1 MSHTSGDTDNHK
13 AENNFIPSSRWGE
26 DVLVDA
32 KLVERNLFEIKQ
44 RIAPCKPRII
54 GVTKYFGLNAVI
66 SGYEAGLRDF
76 GESRATDAII
86 EGFKA
91 GLRVFGESRAN
102 DAIVKI
108 QSLPNEIRQKSE
120 FHFIVHLQTNKVN
133 KVVEYFDYI
142 HSVDSLKLARAF
154 SASACSLNKKM
165 RVLFQVNNACEVQKT
180 GYSKEE
186 LRECI
191 SELCSLDGIQP
202 VGLMNMAPLMATSEE
217 LRNLFRELRE
227 FRDELERDFNI
238 SLPELSMG
246 MSNDYEIAVKEG
258 ATIIR
263 IGRSL
268 FT

>member
-1 MSHTSGDTDNHK
+1 MSHIGEDTDNHK
-13 AENNFIPSSRWGE
+13 AGREIIPVSQWGSSS
-26 DVLVDA
+26 VDSS
-32 KLVERNLFEIKQ
+32 LVESNLLEIK
-44 RIAPCKPRII
+44 RKIVPCKPRII
-54 GVTKYFGLNAVI
+54 GVTKYFG
-66 SGYEAGLRDF
+66 
-76 GESRATDAII
+76 TDAII

-91 GLRVFGESRAN
+91 GLRDFGESRAN

-108 QSLPNEIRQKSE
+108 QSLPEEIRQESE
-120 FHFIVHLQTNKVN
+120 FHFIGHLQTNKVN

-142 HSVDSLKLARAF
+142 HSVDSLKLARAI
-154 SASACSLNKKM
+154 STSACSLNKKM

-202 VGLMNMAPLMATSEE
+202 VGLMNMAPLMATDEE
-217 LRNLFRELRE
+217 LRSLFRDLRE